1 MNTAILTTCNN
12 AVEANLIKG
21 MLENNGIE
29 CFLTNENF
37 SGLMPNYNGIMGS
50 GVQVIID
57 ENDMDRAKE
66 LISSQTK
73 PDEIICPECGSP
85 NTESSLG
92 SNKIKKLL
100 TIILS
105 VFTGSPFGNIKNTY
119 YCNDCNT
126 EFKR

>member
-1 MNTAILTTCNN
+1 MKTVVLTTCNN

-37 SGLMPNYNGIMGS
+37 SNLMPFYNGIMGS
-50 GVQVIID
+50 GVQVVID
-57 ENDMDRAKE
+57 ENDLVRAKE
-66 LISSQTK
+66 LLAYQSK
-73 PDEIICPECGSP
+73 PDEIVCPECGSH
-85 NTESSLG
+85 NIEFSLG
-92 SNKIKKLL
+92 SNKLKKLL
-100 TIILS
+100 AIILS
-105 VFTGSPFGNIKNTY
+105 LFCWAPFGNIRNTY